1 MGVGGFSTDVLV
13 VPARG
18 STIGVRTNTIQGVSP
33 KEVGDPLAA
42 LRRYSE
48 KKSSPRTLRSSLP
61 VSEWTAVSRFGIVS
75 LW

>member
-13 VPARG
+13 APARG

-42 LRRYSE
+42 LHRYSE
-48 KKSSPRTLRSSLP
+48 KEILTEDPEEFIT
-61 VSEWTAVSRFGIVS
+61 GI
-75 LW
+75 